1 MTLRDQL
8 VTPARCHRWATRRL
22 LEAQV
27 AKLPEDDYRRDCG
40 LFFRSIHGTHHR
52 GRIGTALTAI
62 GQASPLPGLV
72 SMLQQE
78 AAAR

>member
-1 MTLRDQL
+1 MTLRDHF

-22 LEAQV
+22 LEAQ
-27 AKLPEDDYRRDCG
+27 AAQLPEDDYRRDCG